1 MSSCRGLCWTQEEV
15 LVTIRN
21 EDINGVGSVGG
32 VVVVD
37 LAARRETM
45 TQGMSMREANKTQE
59 MPFFEREEE
68 YETSRRG
75 LKKHASL

>member
-1 MSSCRGLCWTQEEV
+1 
-15 LVTIRN
+15 VTIRK
-21 EDINGVGSVGG
+21 EDINGVGSIGG

-45 TQGMSMREANKTQE
+45 TQGVSMKEANKTPE